1 MRRLLF
7 ATQIFSTSLIMI
19 VIPKMINILCL
30 NILQIA
36 VYFKEIGLLNMI
48 LGYLTK
54 RDHFKYQ
61 RNKLIRVSAQ
71 IFLILV
77 LVNELLN
84 GHFWFDVAFNLNKQ
98 AYRFTNGK
106 LDTETNFYE
115 VIDRRFKIVNAL
127 QTSLIILWMYSSMAT
142 IKSSS
147 HSKHIKIIVVYRQQ
161 VLKSQGTFQFNS
173 VQYISSL

>member
-1 MRRLLF
+1 M
-7 ATQIFSTSLIMI
+7 
-19 VIPKMINILCL
+19 
-30 NILQIA
+30 
-36 VYFKEIGLLNMI
+36 
-48 LGYLTK
+48 
-54 RDHFKYQ
+54 
-61 RNKLIRVSAQ
+61 SAQ

-127 QTSLIILWMYSSMAT
+127 QTSLIILLMYSSMAT